1 MAFPPLQ
8 SSNHVVA
15 IFIDFLF
22 SSQQDA
28 PCHSIAYDH
37 SQADWDALHDHLRDV
52 PWGVIFKLSASTV
65 LVNFVS
71 GFKLEVLVQASIITM
86 VFSCLCSCHSP

>member
-1 MAFPPLQ
+1 MSQSAVLDLFFSFHASICLTIAFPPLQ
-8 SSNHVVA
+8 SSDHVVS

-37 SQADWDALHDHLRDV
+37 SEADWDALHDHLRDV
-52 PWGVIFKLSASTV
+52 PWGDIFKLSAST
-65 LVNFVS
+65 
-71 GFKLEVLVQASIITM
+71 AAI
-86 VFSCLCSCHSP
+86 